1 MSRIQRFFRFLLPR
15 SLFAAIEAE
24 SRDWK
29 VRCNECRFAP
39 SVWELGGIRY
49 GGAGNPRIRRRC
61 PNCGKTAWHRFVRES
76 EEKFFHV
83 E

>member
-1 MSRIQRFFRFLLPR
+1 MSWIQRFFQFVLPR
-15 SLFAAIEAE
+15 SLAASMEAE

-29 VRCNECRFAP
+29 VRCNGCRFAP
-39 SVWELGGIRY
+39 SVWELGGIRWM
-49 GGAGNPRIRRRC
+49 AMGNPRMLRQC
-61 PNCGKTAWHRFVRES
+61 QNCGQKSWHRVVRES